1 MAFIMP
7 GKGLILDFTLS
18 SPNGT
23 TYNLL
28 PFVNVMRIF
37 ESVCKQYI
45 TAQVILF
52 DTDNLM
58 ATLGI
63 TAGCSSTMA
72 MMSPP
77 NTVIYAPSGMT
88 VLKMKG
94 EPAPGTLKFQVYTI
108 DFVGPEYWGDRLNT
122 VRNAFPGTTGT
133 AQIQALWSQYI
144 KTPFNVDSS
153 SSGIMGSK
161 AQSHTENGKKPFTA
175 MYDIMKMLAG
185 GMGNWLLYHDNSSAR
200 INQLQSMLDNSMS
213 SSQQNFIQSE
223 TWGALFNNPGIY
235 QTIIVAQLQAGR
247 GDGGYSSGAQVAKF
261 ASQSLSVFDLGLG
274 KILMDGMS
282 NITSAAGGALQGV
295 LGQGSQYGGRDNRQ
309 ITNSAGIANAIAP
322 FTKTVGE
329 GAYSAAVR
337 NGPQLAL
344 KVPLQTGLNVTV
356 GKGIN
361 ASLLPPSTGPIIN
374 SGILNLNWMVCDLCH
389 EIYQDDR
396 ELNATTNMQCVTQ
409 PSGY

>member
-1 MAFIMP
+1 
-7 GKGLILDFTLS
+7 
-18 SPNGT
+18 
-23 TYNLL
+23 
-28 PFVNVMRIF
+28 
-37 ESVCKQYI
+37 
-45 TAQVILF
+45 
-52 DTDNLM
+52 M

-63 TAGCSSTMA
+63 TAGCSATMA

-77 NTVIYAPSGMT
+77 NTIIYAPSGMT

-122 VRNAFPGTTGT
+122 VRNAFQNLQGT
-133 AQIQALWSQYI
+133 AAIAAIWGQYI
-144 KTPFNVDSS
+144 KTPFSVDSG
-153 SSGIMGSK
+153 SSGMIGSN

-185 GMGNWLLYHDNSSAR
+185 GQGNWLLYHDNQSAR
-200 INQLQSMLDNSMS
+200 INQLQTMLSNSMS
-213 SSQQNFIQSE
+213 PGATQQYFIQSE

-247 GDGGYSSGAQVAKF
+247 GDGGYASASQLSKF
-261 ASQSLSVFDLGLG
+261 ASQSLSVFDVGLG
-274 KILMDGMS
+274 KIVMNGM
-282 NITSAAGGALQGV
+282 NIITSGAVGALSGA
-295 LGQGSQYGGRDNRQ
+295 GSQYGGRDNRQ
-309 ITNSAGIANAIAP
+309 VTNSAGIANAIAP

-329 GAYSAAVR
+329 GWFSAQVR

-374 SGILNLNWMVCDLCH
+374 TGILNLNWMVCDLCH

-396 ELNATTNMQCVTQ
+396 ELNATTNMQMITQ
-409 PSGY
+409 PGSY